1 MQNISKNGTPEQQ
14 QRAKATLK
22 GLAEGVLSLLVGS
35 LVSGVQTKWLV
46 WFTRGSMLYQKS
58 QVDQSTGTP
67 RIGSNQTINITIQ
80 AGAFMGSQ
88 QDARKYASLIM
99 GAWRDVQ
106 SSNGVMA

>member
-22 GLAEGVLSLLVGS
+22 GLAEGGAFASGGFTGVGGTNE
-35 LVSGVQTKWLV
+35 VAGVVHKGEYV
-46 WFTRGSMLYQKS
+46 IPKS